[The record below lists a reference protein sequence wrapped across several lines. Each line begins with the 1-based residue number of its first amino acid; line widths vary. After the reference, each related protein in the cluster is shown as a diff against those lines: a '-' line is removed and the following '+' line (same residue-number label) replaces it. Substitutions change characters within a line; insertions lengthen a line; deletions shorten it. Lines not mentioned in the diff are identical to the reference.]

1 MDLLWPIVVVPIT
14 TIDYLKILKH
24 QTQKKKRNANVNKNI
39 KFINKNNNKKK
50 KWKEMPK
57 RKNCCWEAEYKIS
70 HLIILK
76 RKEKNLYKKR

>member
-24 QTQKKKRNANVNKNI
+24 QTQKKKRNANVNKNK

-50 KWKEMPK
+50 YEKKCQ
-57 RKNCCWEAEYKIS
+57 NVKIVV
-70 HLIILK
+70 
-76 RKEKNLYKKR
+76 EKQSTKYHI